1 MIDSKILRRRKGDR
15 FIGLAD
21 IGSNT
26 IHGVV
31 YKVNNGDTTKILNHK
46 DSTELISYICA
57 GILSDEGIDRLCSE
71 VKQLDDLFRLSECD
85 EVDFFATSAL
95 RSAVNCDEA
104 LRIVREETGV
114 CIRLID
120 GKQEF
125 CRDAERL
132 HGGKLLLILCA
143 CFVIIGRHEKQ
154 RLHVLV

>member
-1 MIDSKILRRRKGDR
+1 MDTGKRKKKIMIDSKILRRRKGDR

-120 GKQEF
+120 GKQEARYDYMAMKKNCVKF
-125 CRDAERL
+125 PFL
-132 HGGKLLLILCA
+132 QNFLK
-143 CFVIIGRHEKQ
+143 
-154 RLHVLV
+154 

>member
-57 GILSDEGIDRLCSE
+57 GILSDDGIDRLCAE
-71 VKQLDDLFRLSECD
+71 VKQLD
-85 EVDFFATSAL
+85 V
-95 RSAVNCDEA
+95 
-104 LRIVREETGV
+104 RIINLVHR
-114 CIRLID
+114 CYLILNRLIV
-120 GKQEF
+120 
-125 CRDAERL
+125 ERE
-132 HGGKLLLILCA
+132 G
-143 CFVIIGRHEKQ
+143 
-154 RLHVLV
+154 